1 MKKIYK
7 YQLEPEENQILSLPE
22 DAKFI
27 YAGMQKEKITIWAV
41 IESMNRLRDYDIK
54 IIGTGWNI
62 PDYDDLRYIGTVQ
75 MITGFVWHI
84 FYK

>member
-27 YAGMQKEKITIWAV
+27 YTGMQKEKITIWVV

-62 PDYDDLRYIGTVQ
+62 PDYDSLRYIGTVQ